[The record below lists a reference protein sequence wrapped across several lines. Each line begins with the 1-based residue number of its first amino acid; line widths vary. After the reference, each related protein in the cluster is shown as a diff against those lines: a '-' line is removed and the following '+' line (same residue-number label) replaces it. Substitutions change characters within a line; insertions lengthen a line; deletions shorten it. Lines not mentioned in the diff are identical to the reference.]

1 MHTKIIGFMGKI
13 ELSKSLKTYATLSR
27 APRKTVTVLIRIL
40 AHLKCHVEFLGNTYS
55 SKYISAFT
63 LKGEGNMTK
72 GV

>member
-1 MHTKIIGFMGKI
+1 MHTKIIGFVGKI
-13 ELSKSLKTYATLSR
+13 ELNKSLKIYSTLSR

-40 AHLKCHVEFLGNTYS
+40 AHLKRHVEFLGNTYS
-55 SKYISAFT
+55 SKYILAFT